1 MKTFNVILATD
12 LNGGFALNNKLP
24 WDLPIDFEFFKSITK
39 HNTILPGINDEPNIL
54 IMGRKTW
61 ESMDCKPLFKRNS
74 FVITSNFNKLN
85 QKKLSN
91 TIFFPDFISAYTEA
105 SHRVNSSVWVIG
117 GKQIYDAALRHWA
130 CNKVYWTL
138 IKGQFD
144 ADNFINMKDYPITWH
159 SIIPKKD
166 INKNDLFIGIKGEKF
181 DGDNF
186 AEGAIK
192 KGAIAAL
199 ISKDIK
205 SVSNKIIVKDGREA
219 LGKIAQ
225 YWKTQSKLPL
235 VAITGSNGKTT
246 TKEMVGS
253 ILTFHHKSKAKLL
266 MSQGN
271 FNNDIGLPLSLLK
284 VKKIHQCAVVEM
296 GMNHEGE
303 IRYFSEIA
311 KPDIAVITNIAEA
324 HIEFFAITPNH
335 KFQPFRKRV
344 HNRHANAMQPS

>member
-144 ADNFINMKDYPITWH
+144 ADNFINMKDYPITWQ

-166 INKNDLFIGIKGEKF
+166 INKNDSKEYELDFDTLQTAYDEKYEDYREWLEELEPWNTDTLEDKGF
-181 DGDNF
+181 MWD
-186 AEGAIK
+186 
-192 KGAIAAL
+192 
-199 ISKDIK
+199 
-205 SVSNKIIVKDGREA
+205 SVSGDLAVA
-219 LGKIAQ
+219 LDDSDDEEDEDD
-225 YWKTQSKLPL
+225 Y
-235 VAITGSNGKTT
+235 V
-246 TKEMVGS
+246 
-253 ILTFHHKSKAKLL
+253 
-266 MSQGN
+266 
-271 FNNDIGLPLSLLK
+271 
-284 VKKIHQCAVVEM
+284 
-296 GMNHEGE
+296 
-303 IRYFSEIA
+303 
-311 KPDIAVITNIAEA
+311 
-324 HIEFFAITPNH
+324 
-335 KFQPFRKRV
+335 
-344 HNRHANAMQPS
+344 